1 MHIARWSRASLTLC
15 GSSAFSTACPL
26 HTVIAINVAIIITGL
41 KDGGD
46 DCFNVMDEPTILVSL
61 VFNFVLGKCAIPETG
76 KEAHIL
82 KRWRTPRSRAIV
94 YLEQAASKCTA
105 ILRARDA

>member
-61 VFNFVLGKCAIPETG
+61 VFNFVLGKCAIPDQVDPE
-76 KEAHIL
+76 EHIYSNIQTL
-82 KRWRTPRSRAIV
+82 AGH
-94 YLEQAASKCTA
+94 L
-105 ILRARDA
+105 ARGLPFI